1 MAKNNEK
8 VLLTRNVADIFY
20 HLNNQNRLQIL
31 GGCTR
36 VNLIDESSITVRS
49 IPELTQIEKKERSID
64 FGPAVTLEQMLS
76 LGRTNMPCVL
86 FEALQTIATFS
97 VRNLATLGGNICA
110 EGQKLTL
117 WAPLLALDAKLEVK
131 KSISDSKLISFSAFS
146 GIPQKSV
153 LAKIKVPLD
162 DWEIA
167 IFRRVGPSG
176 IITEASASFVFLAD
190 TQKDIIANIRIVY
203 AGLLVFHS
211 RELEN
216 KIIGSKLPL
225 SHNQIALWI
234 TEAEE
239 RYDFL
244 ASGTIAKSIL
254 KDQFLNLLRYSFE
267 QLT

>member
-8 VLLTRNVADIFY
+8 VLLTRNLADIFY
-20 HLNNQNRLQIL
+20 HLNNQNALQIL

-36 VNLIDESSITVRS
+36 VKTINESSISVRS

-76 LGRTNMPCVL
+76 LGKTNMPLVL
-86 FEALQTIATFS
+86 YEALQTIGTFS

-117 WAPLLALDAKLEVK
+117 WAPLLALDARLEVK

-146 GIPQKSV
+146 GVPQKSV
-153 LAKIKVPLD
+153 LTKIKVPLSE
-162 DWEIA
+162 WEVA
-167 IFRRVGPSG
+167 IFRRVGPSNS
-176 IITEASASFVFLAD
+176 ITENSASFVFLAD

-203 AGLLVFHS
+203 AGIIVFHS
-211 RELEN
+211 RDLEN

-225 SHNQIALWI
+225 RHNQINLWLK
-234 TEAEE
+234 EAEE

-244 ASGTIAKSIL
+244 TSGTIAKPIL
-254 KDQFLNLLRYSFE
+254 KAQFLNLLRYSFE
-267 QLT
+267 RLT